1 MRLVEAKIGEVL
13 RVVGVSN
20 AKANA
25 RLLRVGLYRG
35 DRLRLLREAP
45 LGGPL
50 LVDAGGRE
58 IALGR
63 ALADKI
69 IVEPE

>member
-25 RLLRVGLYRG
+25 RLLRVGLYPG

-63 ALADKI
+63 AVAAQI